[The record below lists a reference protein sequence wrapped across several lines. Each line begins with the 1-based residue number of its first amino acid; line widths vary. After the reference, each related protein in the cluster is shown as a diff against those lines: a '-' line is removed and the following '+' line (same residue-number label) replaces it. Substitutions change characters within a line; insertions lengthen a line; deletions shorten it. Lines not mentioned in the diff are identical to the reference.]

1 MRLLAALLA
10 SIYLLA
16 AGAATVQAQQG
27 QAQPAAQQP
36 AAKPLSEA
44 QLEQLVAPIAL
55 YPDALL
61 AQVLMAATYP
71 LEIVEAERWAEQ
83 NKGLSGAQLT
93 QALAGQNWD
102 PSVKALVSTPSVLEM
117 MNAKLDWVQQL
128 GNAVV
133 AQQAQVMQAVQ
144 ALRQKA
150 QTAGNLKSTKQQNVA
165 TDGAGSAIVIEPAEP
180 QTIYVP
186 YYDPA
191 VVYGVWAYPAYPPY
205 IFPAPVGWV
214 AGPGLWFGAGFALG
228 VAWDHWGNW
237 GAFNWHDGNIYVHGN
252 VNNHWNVDVNR
263 RVNVNNV
270 NVNVDK
276 SIDADVNKLDDRSI
290 DRADDNIDRNVDR
303 AGDDVDRNVDRA
315 DDDVSRD
322 LNRDLER
329 DDDLD
334 RGGGFRD
341 DGFGRD
347 GGFGRDDF
355 GGGGR
360 GGGRR

>member
-1 MRLLAALLA
+1 MPGA
-10 SIYLLA
+10 S
-16 AGAATVQAQQG
+16 AGLAQQG
-27 QAQPAAQQP
+27 QAQPAAQP
-36 AAKPLSEA
+36 AAQQTASKPMSEA

-61 AQVLMAATYP
+61 AQVLMASTYP

-83 NKGLSGAQLT
+83 NKGLTGTQLT

-133 AQQAQVMQAVQ
+133 AEQAQVMQAVQ
-144 ALRQKA
+144 TLRQKA
-150 QTAGNLKSTKQQNVA
+150 QSAGNLKSTKQQNVV
-165 TDGAGSAIVIEPAEP
+165 TDGAGAGIVIEPAEP

-205 IFPAPVGWV
+205 IFPAPVGYV

-252 VNNHWNVDVNR
+252 ANNHWNVDVNR

-290 DRADDNIDRNVDR
+290 DRADDDIDRDADR
-303 AGDDVDRNVDRA
+303 AGDDIDRA

-329 DDDLD
+329 DDEID
-334 RGGGFRD
+334 RG

-355 GGGGR
+355 GGGR

>member
-1 MRLLAALLA
+1 MPGA
-10 SIYLLA
+10 S
-16 AGAATVQAQQG
+16 AGLAQQG
-27 QAQPAAQQP
+27 QAQPAAQP
-36 AAKPLSEA
+36 AAQQTASKPMSEA

-61 AQVLMAATYP
+61 AQVLMASTYP

-83 NKGLSGAQLT
+83 NKGLTGTQLT

-133 AQQAQVMQAVQ
+133 AEQAQVMQAVQ
-144 ALRQKA
+144 TLRQKA
-150 QTAGNLKSTKQQNVA
+150 QSAGNLKSTKQQNVV
-165 TDGAGSAIVIEPAEP
+165 TDGADAGIVIEPAEP

-205 IFPAPVGWV
+205 IFPAPVGYV

-252 VNNHWNVDVNR
+252 ANNHWNVDVNR

-290 DRADDNIDRNVDR
+290 DRADDDIDRDADR
-303 AGDDVDRNVDRA
+303 AGDDIDRA

-329 DDDLD
+329 DDEID
-334 RGGGFRD
+334 RG

-355 GGGGR
+355 GGGR